1 MSALLSV
8 SWGTV
13 FWATL
18 AFIIVY
24 FLLKKYAWGPIIQS
38 LDDRTHSIESAL
50 NEAEKARLEISKL
63 QAGNEVLLRQA
74 RDERDIILRDAQ
86 AIKENILM
94 EARSKAQEDSNRIMA
109 TANVEIENAK
119 KAAMTDLKN
128 YVATLSIDIAE
139 KLLKDRLSD
148 AEKQSALNN
157 SLISEIRK
165 N

>member
-13 FWATL
+13 AWASF

-24 FLLKKYAWGPIIQS
+24 FLLRKFAWAPIIKS
-38 LDDRTHSIESAL
+38 LDDRSQNIENAL
-50 NEAEKARLEISKL
+50 NEAEKARQEIAKL
-63 QAGNEVLLRQA
+63 QAGNETLLKQA

-86 AIKENILM
+86 AIKENIIS
-94 EARSKAQEDSNRIMA
+94 EAKSKAQEQASRIMA

-128 YVATLSIDIAE
+128 YVANLSIEIAE

-148 AEKQSALNN
+148 GEKQKALNN
-157 SLISEIRK
+157 TLISEIR
-165 N
+165 NN

>member
-18 AFIIVY
+18 AFLIVY

-38 LDDRTHSIESAL
+38 LDERSNNIESAL
-50 NEAEKARLEISKL
+50 NEAEKARNEIAKL

-86 AIKENILM
+86 AVKENIIS
-94 EARSKAQEDSNRIMA
+94 EARTKAQEQASRIMA
-109 TANVEIENAK
+109 TAGVEIENAK

-128 YVATLSIDIAE
+128 YVATLSIEIAE

-148 AEKQSALNN
+148 AEKQTALNN
-157 SLISEIRK
+157 SLISEISK

>member
-18 AFIIVY
+18 AFLIVY

-38 LDDRTHSIESAL
+38 LDERSNNIESAL
-50 NEAEKARLEISKL
+50 NEAEKARQEITKL
-63 QAGNEVLLRQA
+63 QAGNEVLLKQA

-86 AIKENILM
+86 AIKENILS
-94 EARSKAQEDSNRIMA
+94 EARTKSQEQAARIMA

-128 YVATLSIDIAE
+128 YVATLSIEIAE

-148 AEKQSALNN
+148 AEKQTALNN
-157 SLISEIRK
+157 SLISEISK

>member
-38 LDDRTHSIESAL
+38 LDDRTNSIESAL
-50 NEAEKARLEISKL
+50 NEAEKARLEIAKL
-63 QAGNEVLLRQA
+63 QAGNEVLLKQA

-86 AIKENILM
+86 AIKENILA
-94 EARSKAQEDSNRIMA
+94 EARTKAQEDATRIMS

-148 AEKQSALNN
+148 AEKQTALNN
-157 SLISEIRK
+157 SLISEIR
-165 N
+165 NN